1 VNFARRH
8 WIWLLPAVAYCA
20 LFIGFASRRWA
31 CWSDACSAQLA
42 ANIESAVL
50 FLWVDDW
57 EAIVAAGLALL
68 AAIVGLQWSSNKERS
83 RLQQLLMAA
92 RAGLSHALS
101 DLSEYL
107 QNAARYASDVHRL
120 ATVGVVPTAKLA
132 TDPPELPASAIAALR
147 EVILASSVREA
158 RPFAALLI
166 DLQIQRANLRSLSDK
181 VATSPNSI
189 LQHEIEVLL
198 ARTVI
203 ADARMYEM
211 FRYARFEI
219 EKVPDEIARSTVF
232 NSARVLNLDDL
243 EFQDLFQLLDNK
255 FTAAE

>member
-1 VNFARRH
+1 MNFARRH
-8 WIWLLPAVAYCA
+8 RIWLLLALAYWA
-20 LFIGFASRRWA
+20 LFIVLATRRWA

-120 ATVGVVPTAKLA
+120 ATAGVVPTAKLA

-147 EVILASSVREA
+147 EVILASSVSEA
-158 RPFAALLI
+158 RPFAALLS
-166 DLQIQRANLRSLSDK
+166 DLQIQRANLRSLPEK
-181 VATSPNSI
+181 VTNPSQP
-189 LQHEIEVLL
+189 LMTTEIEALL
-198 ARTVI
+198 ARTAI
-203 ADARMYEM
+203 ADARMHDM

-219 EKVPDEIARSTVF
+219 EKVSGDISRSTVL
-232 NSARVLNLDDL
+232 NSASVLNLGDL
-243 EFQDLFQLLDNK
+243 EFPYLFQLLNYK
-255 FTAAE
+255 FPAEE